1 MYEENSAIF
10 IFWVIAT
17 IFQSFF
23 VFLFAVAAVAML
35 CGYAES
41 NGKGCNIIGVLGIIL
56 GVVGSFKSGMVL
68 PDYDILTSIVTP
80 IFGQDFLS
88 PLFIVEVVTNSM
100 FIISNAFLAG

>member
-1 MYEENSAIF
+1 MTYLTLCI
-10 IFWVIAT
+10 V
-17 IFQSFF
+17 QCFF
-23 VFLFAVAAVAML
+23 VSIAAVVAVAML
-35 CGYAES
+35 FGYVDR